1 MTTQRAVE
9 TKSSRRNGSIM
20 VRKRVSGPP
29 RTARQSVGDGSPL
42 PIRRNSLGSEPRMPN
57 RQSRHSLAIS
67 SPVLV
72 QLPERAVRPAPSTP
86 FRISVKAIVA
96 YGDQVLLLR
105 KVEGK
110 WDLPGGRLDGEEDP
124 VQGLERELREEIG
137 IAADTTVL
145 VDCAVRRRVT
155 NMPILVVFYLCRTKI
170 PVDDLQLSPEHN
182 VARLF
187 PPNEVENLKLY
198 RCYKDAI
205 VKVMAEHRRRGR

>member
-1 MTTQRAVE
+1 
-9 TKSSRRNGSIM
+9 
-20 VRKRVSGPP
+20 
-29 RTARQSVGDGSPL
+29 
-42 PIRRNSLGSEPRMPN
+42 MPN
-57 RQSRHSLAIS
+57 RPSRHNLAIS

-72 QLPERAVRPAPSTP
+72 QLPERAVRLAPSTP

-96 YGDQVLLLR
+96 YHDQVLLLR

-124 VQGLERELREEIG
+124 IQGLERELLEEIG
-137 IAADTTVL
+137 VTADASVL

-155 NMPILVVFYLCRTKI
+155 NMPILVVFYLCRTRV
-170 PVDDLQLSPEHN
+170 PVEKLRLSAEHN

-187 PPNEVENLKLY
+187 APAEVETLKLY

-205 VKVMAEHRRRGR
+205 VKVMADHHRRGR

>member
-1 MTTQRAVE
+1 MT
-9 TKSSRRNGSIM
+9 G
-20 VRKRVSGPP
+20 KRL
-29 RTARQSVGDGSPL
+29 TSPAN
-42 PIRRNSLGSEPRMPN
+42 PIRLSVDNDTPLLIRRISLGSGPRMPN

-72 QLPERAVRPAPSTP
+72 QLPERAARLAPSTP

-124 VQGLERELREEIG
+124 VQGLGRELREEIG

-155 NMPILVVFYLCRTKI
+155 NMPILVVFYLCRTKV
-170 PVDDLQLSPEHN
+170 PVDDLKLSPEHN

-187 PPNEVENLKLY
+187 PPNEVESLKLY